1 MRMNAEL
8 LEIYSDYLLSSFG
21 QTTATGLSSLL
32 DGELSHDQVT
42 RFLNRDDYDSK
53 MLWRHVKK
61 AVREAEREDGVLIF
75 DDTIQEKPYT
85 DENELVCWHFDHT
98 QGRSVKG
105 INILNCLYHAGG
117 VSLPVAFELVKKPTL
132 YCDLKDRK
140 VKRKGDGTK
149 NEMLRRMLKT
159 CRQNQLKY
167 RYVLADSWFSA
178 QENLGVV
185 REELNKHFIVALK
198 SNRTVALTLEDKK
211 EGRFVRIDQL
221 SWTEQNPIKA
231 WLKGLDFPVLV
242 ARQVFTNKDGSIGI
256 LYLACS
262 DLDCDQAAI
271 EAIYQKRWKVEVF
284 HKTLKSNASLAK
296 SPTQRVRA
304 QGNHVFLSIYAA
316 FRLECL
322 SIKQKLN
329 HFALRAKLYLKAN
342 RIAFDELQTL
352 KCVR

>member
-1 MRMNAEL
+1 MNTEL

-21 QTTATGLSSLL
+21 QTTATGLSNLL

-53 MLWRHVKK
+53 LLWRYAKK
-61 AVREAEREDGVLIF
+61 TVREVEREDGVLIF

-98 QGRSVKG
+98 KGRSVKG
-105 INILNCLYHAGG
+105 INILNCLYHVGG
-117 VSLPVAFELVKKPTL
+117 VSLPVAFELVRKPYL
-132 YCDLKDRK
+132 YSDLETKK
-140 VKRKGDGTK
+140 VKRKGEETK
-149 NEMLRRMLKT
+149 NEMLRQMLKA

-178 QENLGVV
+178 QENLTFV
-185 REELNKHFIVALK
+185 RQDLGKHFVVALK
-198 SNRTVALTLEDKK
+198 SNRTLALTLEDKK
-211 EGRFVRIDQL
+211 QGRFIRIDQL
-221 SWTEQNPIKA
+221 SWTEQQPAQA
-231 WLKGLDFPVLV
+231 WPKGLDFPVQLS
-242 ARQVFTNKDGSIGI
+242 RQVFTNKDGSTGI

-284 HKTLKSNASLAK
+284 HKTLKSNTALAK
-296 SPTQRVRA
+296 SPTQRVRT

-322 SIKQKLN
+322 SIKHKLN
-329 HFALRAKLYLKAN
+329 HFALRSKLYLKAI
-342 RIAFDELQTL
+342 RLAFDELQTL